1 MVTANQS
8 EDTADVEA
16 SASGPSSLTDP
27 FQIRDGIV
35 PEDELAG
42 LRQRKKGKS
51 IAHYQ
56 IQQNSVRPAGFSVGD
71 SLYDST
77 FFLAA
82 HPGSLET
89 YGRTYGGCQDGRSS
103 CTITSECRPSFYK
116 CSLSRH

>member
-77 FFLAA
+77 FSLQLILDLLKPMEEHTEDAKMDEAA
-82 HPGSLET
+82 VRLPVSA
-89 YGRTYGGCQDGRSS
+89 D
-103 CTITSECRPSFYK
+103 P
-116 CSLSRH
+116 LSTNAH